1 MICRNSRL
9 SVWLL
14 IQLIGFSII
23 HPQPDNGMDITE
35 ILEMREVRE
44 GRGLALYS
52 FSFNSDIHLFFIHG
66 AGGRA
71 DQWNN
76 QIDHFNDKYQITTFD
91 LLGHG
96 RSPKPKDGYGFNA
109 LLADAVAVFEHHK
122 GRENIIIGHSYGV
135 ALVLH
140 LAALKQNEIQKLVLI
155 GANTPRPATVS
166 GIWKLPAF
174 ILEWMRPIFSKGFV
188 KEAFHPE
195 TNQEFIKKEQFVSDK
210 NPMYVMKQLI
220 NGMKEIPNLEVD
232 KIETPTLVINGEAD
246 GLTSVSGA
254 KELVALLPNAEL
266 IVVEKA
272 SHLVMMEQ
280 PNIVNE
286 IISNFITHK

>member
-1 MICRNSRL
+1 MIYKNSRL

-14 IQLIGFSII
+14 IQLMGFSII
-23 HPQPDNGMDITE
+23 YSQSDDGMSLNE
-35 ILEMREVRE
+35 IIEMREVRE
-44 GRGLALYS
+44 GRHLALYT
-52 FSFNSDIHLFFIHG
+52 FSSNSDTHLFFIHG

-71 DQWNN
+71 EQWKN
-76 QIDHFNDKYQITTFD
+76 QIDHFKDEYQITTFD

-96 RSPKPKDGYGFNA
+96 RSPKPKNGYGFNA
-109 LLADAVAVFEHHK
+109 LLADAIAVFEHHK
-122 GRENIIIGHSYGV
+122 GRENIVIGHSYGV
-135 ALVLH
+135 ALALH
-140 LAALKQNEIQKLVLI
+140 LAAQKQNEIQKLVLI
-155 GANTPRPATVS
+155 GANAPRPATGS
-166 GIWKLPAF
+166 GIWKLPSF
-174 ILEWMRPIFSKGFV
+174 LLEWMRPIFSKGFV

-195 TNQEFIKKEQFVSDK
+195 TNQDFIKKEQSVSDK

-220 NGMKEIPNLEVD
+220 NGMKEIPNLEID
-232 KIETPTLVINGEAD
+232 KIEIPTLVINGEAD
-246 GLTSVSGA
+246 GLTPVSGA

-280 PNIVNE
+280 PGIVNE